1 MATRANIKIIGES
14 YQTTLLYRHC
24 DGYPSELGAKLNDF
38 VSNHGYEPIYTDAYA
53 KEIIKS
59 LGDDIEF
66 TTCIHGDISY
76 LYVIDLTKKTLEC
89 FKCEYEHKE
98 YPKYKRTYNKV
109 EL

>member
-14 YQTTLLYRHC
+14 YQTTILYRHC
-24 DGYPSELGAKLNDF
+24 DGYPSGLGVELNNF
-38 VSNHGYEPIYTDAYA
+38 VSNNGYEPIYTDAYA
-53 KEIIKS
+53 NEIIKS

-66 TTCIHGDISY
+66 TTRIHGDINY

-89 FKCEYEHKE
+89 FKCEYEYKE
-98 YPKYKRTYNKV
+98 YPNYTRTYNKV